1 MNEQPGSQANGP
13 CLLEPPHQPEL
24 GAPWELHPSCPH
36 QAWRSPSPALGL
48 LPQAAVSSGRLSN
61 FPMSTPLWLP
71 RPWASL
77 GRWPSFQ
84 TRQGSEPNS
93 TSVGRQAGPTMPAP
107 GSPQPK
113 SPRPH
118 TLIHSPLSQPTL
130 FYYPTM
136 NWVGMLQQAS
146 ERAQCLYHTSRPR
159 ATRQQPVPLPDRIST
174 TFPDKITYCP
184 MHRTLRGPALGLSIH
199 PSWLTGT
206 HRSQGYHTSSKAG
219 APCRQ
224 FQ

>member
-1 MNEQPGSQANGP
+1 MANAV
-13 CLLEPPHQPEL
+13 ESS
-24 GAPWELHPSCPH
+24 GAQSHSSC
-36 QAWRSPSPALGL
+36 QSAERAVQLSRGL
-48 LPQAAVSSGRLSN
+48 PRKWKTMKPNQLQGTTLPQAQESSL
-61 FPMSTPLWLP
+61 LWLP